1 MNGNLNIL
9 MNSYPE
15 KKQTRSYVN
24 IVKNA
29 ALTAIIST
37 AIIFILLHGYF
48 EFVKFSA
55 RAEKIESAYISSQK
69 KLIKQEVNKVT
80 DYIEVR
86 RATIEQRV
94 KQKIKTRVYE
104 AHSIAS
110 NIYKEFNGKLP
121 DKEVKKL
128 IIEALRPLRFFN
140 GSGYFYINSVNG
152 VSKLHPLLPNI
163 EGKNRIESRL
173 STGRYL
179 VKDLRDLVRKSGEG
193 FLSYNYRSFKDKNN
207 EKPKIA
213 YLKLFEPYDWYIATG
228 DYLETIEKETQQEL
242 LAYIEQI
249 RFGENSYIFVVDY
262 DGVVLMN
269 SSQKNL
275 IGKNIWE
282 LEDPNGVKVIQEER
296 KAVENPE
303 GDFIY
308 YVWNKP
314 STSMQSPKISFMK
327 GIKDWRWMIGAGL
340 YVDDAQIVIQNQKED
355 LKGQIIELT
364 LYTILICFFLILII
378 IYAARKFSEKT
389 NYELNLFL
397 EFFKNISVKA
407 EKINVESLRYTE
419 LRKLA
424 VSANNMLDKQIEIET
439 NRSKIEESLRASE
452 SRLNE
457 AQRITNFGSWEYTA
471 ATDKLLWSDEVY
483 RILELDPDKNEPN
496 YGLFVKLI
504 HPDDRELV
512 DTAYKNSLKNK
523 ATFSLEH
530 RLKLKSGRIKIVR
543 DYAEAKYN
551 DSGEVVSSA
560 GTMQDITEL
569 REKDELIKRTQK
581 MDALGKLTGGIAHDY
596 NNMLG
601 VILGYSELLLED
613 ASISEKGDKYVTEIR
628 EAGLRA
634 KSLTSKLM
642 AFSRHSAVHFE
653 IININDEI
661 LNHRHLLEK
670 TLTARIKLSLD
681 LMDDLWPV
689 ELDKGDLNDTVVN
702 LAINASHAITGNGK
716 VTITTKNEFLD
727 EKEAISLNLKS
738 GNFVSLS
745 ISDTGIGMDSETIA
759 KIFDPFFTTKG
770 DKGTGLGLSQVYG
783 FVTRSGGNVSVE
795 SELNAG
801 TEFKLYFPKSAKHT
815 LVGDEIE
822 VDKSIENGNET
833 ILVVDDEDSLCTMA
847 KDILSSHGYRVFIA
861 TSATQALMLLKIED
875 VDLIF
880 SDIIMPG
887 MNGYEL
893 ASEVTKLYP
902 HILIQLA
909 SGYHDV
915 INTNKGIDAS
925 AFNVLQKPYT
935 SNDLLIRVRELLDK
949 AKK

>member
-1 MNGNLNIL
+1 MQMDSG
-9 MNSYPE
+9 ST
-15 KKQTRSYVN
+15 KKQPRSYVN

-37 AIIFILLHGYF
+37 AVIFVLLDSYL
-48 EFVKFSA
+48 EFVEFSE
-55 RAEKIESAYISSQK
+55 RIEKIESDYLSSQK
-69 KLIKQEVNKVT
+69 KLIKQEVSKIA

-94 KQKIKTRVYE
+94 KQKIKARVYE
-104 AHSIAS
+104 AHSVAT
-110 NIYKEFNGKLP
+110 NIYKKFNGKLP

-140 GSGYFYINSVNG
+140 GFGYYYINSVDG
-152 VSKLHPLLPNI
+152 VSQLHPLLPNL
-163 EGKNRIESRL
+163 EGKNRIESKL

-179 VKDLRDLVRKSGEG
+179 VKDLRDLARKSGEG
-193 FLSYNYRSFKDKNN
+193 FLSYVYRSFKDKSK

-213 YLKLFEPYDWYIATG
+213 YLKHFEPYDWYIATG
-228 DYLETIEKETQQEL
+228 DYLKTIEKETQQEL
-242 LAYIEQI
+242 LAYIEHV
-249 RFGENSYIFVVDY
+249 RFGENSYIFVVNY

-269 SSQKNL
+269 ASQKNL

-282 LEDPNGVKVIQEER
+282 IEDPNGVKVIQEER
-296 KAVENPE
+296 KAVRNPE
-303 GDFIY
+303 GGFIY

-314 STSMQSPKISFMK
+314 STSTPSPKISFIK
-327 GIKDWRWMIGAGL
+327 GIEDWRWMIGAGF
-340 YVDDAQIVIQNQKED
+340 YVDDIQFIIQKQKED

-364 LYTILICFFLILII
+364 LYTILICLFLILTII
-378 IYAARKFSEKT
+378 FIARKFSEKT

-407 EKINVESLRYTE
+407 EKINIESLRYTE
-419 LRKLA
+419 LKQLA

-439 NRSKIEESLRASE
+439 NRSRSEESLRASE
-452 SRLNE
+452 TRLNE
-457 AQRITNFGSWEYTA
+457 AQKITHFGSWEYTA

-523 ATFSLEH
+523 SIFSLEH

-543 DYAEAKYN
+543 DHAEAKYN
-551 DSGEVVSSA
+551 DSGEVVSST

-569 REKDELIKRTQK
+569 REKEELIKRTQK

-613 ASISEKGDKYVTEIR
+613 VNISEQNNNYVTQIQ
-628 EAGLRA
+628 EAGSRA

-642 AFSRHSAVHFE
+642 AFASHSAAHFE
-653 IININDEI
+653 TVNINNEI
-661 LNHRHLLEK
+661 LNHLHLLEK
-670 TLTARIKLSLD
+670 TLTARIKLGLD
-681 LMDDLWPV
+681 LMDDLWLV
-689 ELDKGDLNDTVVN
+689 ELDKGDLNDTVIN

-727 EKEAISLNLKS
+727 EEEARLLNLKS

-745 ISDTGIGMDSETIA
+745 ISDTGIGMDNETIA

-783 FVTRSGGNVSVE
+783 FVTRGGGEISVE

-801 TEFKLYFPKSAKHT
+801 TEFKLYFPKSVKNT
-815 LVGDEIE
+815 LEVDESK
-822 VDKSIENGNET
+822 VDKSIRNGNET

-847 KDILSSHGYRVFIA
+847 KNILSSHGYRVFIA
-861 TSATQALMLLKIED
+861 TSAIQALMLLKIEK
-875 VDLIF
+875 VDLVF
-880 SDIIMPG
+880 SDIIMPA

-893 ASEVTKLYP
+893 AAEVTKLYP

-909 SGYHDV
+909 SGYNDV
-915 INTNKGIDAS
+915 LNMDNGIDTS

-935 SNDLLIRVRELLDK
+935 SNDLLRRVRELLDK
-949 AKK
+949 V